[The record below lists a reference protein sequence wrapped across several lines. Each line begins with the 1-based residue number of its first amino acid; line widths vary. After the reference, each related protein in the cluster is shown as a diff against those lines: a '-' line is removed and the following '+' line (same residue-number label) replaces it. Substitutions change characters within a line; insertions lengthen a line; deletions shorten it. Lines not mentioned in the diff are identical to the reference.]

1 MNIKDKL
8 KLGKDVYGVWC
19 VIPSP
24 EVINIISKSGLDF
37 VIVDMEHGSMDYTT
51 AQRMVTSAHSENCD
65 AIIRTSRNDESNI
78 LKSLDIG
85 SDGVIIPHINS
96 IEDVEKCISYSKY
109 PPIGNRGYTP
119 YTRSGGYSVK
129 DNYKED
135 TNKNS
140 FVGVIIESKE
150 GLDNIESI
158 VGNEYIDMVYIGT
171 YDISASLGC
180 SVGDKKVLGELE
192 RCSNIIIDSGKSVG
206 CLFHNQKELD
216 FFKSIGINLLVY
228 SVDSSILYNAFSQIK
243 NWR

>member
-37 VIVDMEHGSMDYTT
+37 VIVDMEHGPMDYTI
-51 AQRMVTSAHSENCD
+51 AQQMVISAHSENCD
-65 AIIRTSRNDESNI
+65 AIIRTPRNDESNI

-85 SDGVIIPHINS
+85 SDGVIIPHVNS

-119 YTRSGGYSVK
+119 YTRSGGYHVEIG
-129 DNYKED
+129 YREEE
-135 TNKNS
+135 NKKS
-140 FVGVIIESKE
+140 FVGIILESVE
-150 GLDNIESI
+150 GLNNIESI
-158 VGNEYIDMVYIGT
+158 VSNEYIDMVYIGT
-171 YDISASLGC
+171 YDISANLEC
-180 SVGDKKVLGELE
+180 SVNDKKVLDELK
-192 RCSNIIIDSGKSVG
+192 RCTKIVRDAGKSVG
-206 CLFHNQKELD
+206 CLFHNRKELN
-216 FFKSIGINLLVY
+216 FFKNIGINLLVY

>member
-37 VIVDMEHGSMDYTT
+37 VIVDMEHGPMDYTT
-51 AQRMVTSAHSENCD
+51 AQQMVISAQSEKCD
-65 AIIRTSRNDESNI
+65 AIIRTPRNDESNI

-85 SDGVIIPHINS
+85 SGGIIVPHVNS

-109 PPIGNRGYTP
+109 PPTGNRGYTP
-119 YTRSGGYSVK
+119 YTRSGGYHIEAG
-129 DNYKED
+129 YKED
-135 TNKNS
+135 ENERS
-140 FVGVIIESKE
+140 FVGVILENKE
-150 GLDNIESI
+150 GLGNIESI
-158 VGNEYIDMVYIGT
+158 VSNEYIDMVYIGT

-180 SVGDKKVLGELE
+180 SVGDKKLLDELE
-192 RCSNIIIDSGKSVG
+192 RCSKIIRDAGKSAG

>member
-1 MNIKDKL
+1 MTIKDKL

-51 AQRMVTSAHSENCD
+51 AQQMVISAHSENCD
-65 AIIRTSRNDESNI
+65 AIIRTPRNDESNI

-85 SDGVIIPHINS
+85 SDGIIIPHVNS

-119 YTRSGGYSVK
+119 YTRSGGYSEN

-158 VGNEYIDMVYIGT
+158 VSNEYIDMVYIGT
-171 YDISASLGC
+171 YDISADMGC
-180 SVGDKKVLGELE
+180 SVIDKKVLDELE
-192 RCSNIIIDSGKSVG
+192 RCSKIVRDAGKSVG
-206 CLFHNQKELD
+206 CLFHSKEELN

-228 SVDSSILYNAFSQIK
+228 SVDSSILYNEFSQIK

>member
-1 MNIKDKL
+1 MTIKDKL
-8 KLGKDVYGVWC
+8 KFGKDVYGVWC

-24 EVINIISKSGLDF
+24 EVTNIISKSGLDF
-37 VIVDMEHGSMDYTT
+37 VIVDMEHGPMDYTI
-51 AQRMVTSAHSENCD
+51 AQQMVISAHSENCD
-65 AIIRTSRNDESNI
+65 AIIRTPRNDESNI

-85 SDGVIIPHINS
+85 SDGVIIPHVNS

-119 YTRSGGYSVK
+119 YTRSGGYSVN
-129 DNYKED
+129 DDYKED

-158 VGNEYIDMVYIGT
+158 VSNEYIDMVYIGT
-171 YDISASLGC
+171 YDISADLGC
-180 SVGDKKVLGELE
+180 SVTDKKVLDELE
-192 RCSNIIIDSGKSVG
+192 RCSKIVRDAGKSVG
-206 CLFHNQKELD
+206 CLFHSKEELN

-228 SVDSSILYNAFSQIK
+228 SVDSSILYNEFSQIK